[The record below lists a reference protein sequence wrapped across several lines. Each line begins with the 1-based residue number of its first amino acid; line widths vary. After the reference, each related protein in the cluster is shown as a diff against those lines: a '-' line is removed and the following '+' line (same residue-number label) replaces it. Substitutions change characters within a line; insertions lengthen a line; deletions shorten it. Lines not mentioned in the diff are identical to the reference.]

1 MATRN
6 PVYPSPANPSVL
18 TQMDA
23 GLGDTLPSTLLE
35 ADVVRTTGAQAITGV
50 KTLTTPI
57 IGDMSGAQHTH
68 LNAAGGGL
76 LNPAA
81 MSPRPFYPLAVAV
94 ADSAAL
100 ANSAAETALGSTAL
114 AANLLQVGRVLRVR
128 ASGRASSL
136 AGSSLTL
143 KVKVNGIVVRNLG
156 AVVMGA
162 VANAPFALDVLLT
175 CRTAGAA
182 GVVQGAGGGS
192 LNLVAVQPIAT
203 LPAVDTTILGTVEVT
218 GTWSLADPG
227 NTCVLETFLVELA
240 G

>member
-23 GLGDTLPSTLLE
+23 GLGDTIPSTLLE

-162 VANAPFALDVLLT
+162 VANAPFELDVLLT